1 MLCQK
6 TGAGEVRCHDL
17 RYGGVLWSRS
27 FDEGVNAAPAIGP
40 GPKNQSMVVVAV
52 GNNPKLGDIMTPVVA
67 VRLPSC
73 PCLPEPIIA
82 TPKHAQILALDG
94 QDGSTLWSFTAPE
107 YSLSCAGN
115 TPTEIC
121 CPSMWSQPTIASDAD
136 GRVYVNWSGGKL
148 FSLMDVDLD
157 GKIDLNDPREFSFY
171 HHGKGS
177 NSQTAL
183 APGLMVAAVCNQVFA
198 GQAHVAHADVNCSR
212 SNCAHAD
219 FLCGEFREPCKALG
233 PPSFGIQLWQT
244 AVSFFAPNR
253 SYRRIEQSHFDQAAC
268 EAGNA
273 WIEVIY
279 EGSWQEH
286 GGSPHVLST
295 SLASRR
301 VTSTI
306 VRPESRN
313 WTSGNAT
320 NISVFC
326 SPQECPLIH
335 EVYLT
340 KTQYFSYNASEAQAC
355 FLSANS
361 DQGLGWQSPQDAL

>member
-1 MLCQK
+1 MLS
-6 TGAGEVRCHDL
+6 L
-17 RYGGVLWSRS
+17 RAVLW
-27 FDEGVNAAPAIGP
+27 
-40 GPKNQSMVVVAV
+40 
-52 GNNPKLGDIMTPVVA
+52 L
-67 VRLPSC
+67 L
-73 PCLPEPIIA
+73 L
-82 TPKHAQILALDG
+82 
-94 QDGSTLWSFTAPE
+94 
-107 YSLSCAGN
+107 
-115 TPTEIC
+115 
-121 CPSMWSQPTIASDAD
+121 
-136 GRVYVNWSGGKL
+136 
-148 FSLMDVDLD
+148 
-157 GKIDLNDPREFSFY
+157 
-171 HHGKGS
+171 
-177 NSQTAL
+177 
-183 APGLMVAAVCNQVFA
+183 

-306 VRPESRN
+306 VRLLEEQPCLTPVNILPPARCFDAGAVLEAACPCNGRN

-361 DQGLGWQSPQDAL
+361 DQGLGWQSPQDVCLDRLGFLSCPASPLTVSKTALSWHFGVLPLALLSLL